1 MKSSLNHYV
10 YWISLYMCVD
20 WYMKCKIN
28 LCYWLVDIKDGTEWW
43 YMCMYYM
50 EWSASITSISKLYFL
65 FLIKKKCGLNFFKK
79 IHCIYFQLTV
89 LNPLDGSIKYSKPIE
104 ADSVQVNPSQPI
116 IAVKCKFPHFV
127 NALKPPNSHVY
138 WNNYCRCI

>member
-1 MKSSLNHYV
+1 MVIHVRVLHGM
-10 YWISLYMCVD
+10 IS
-20 WYMKCKIN
+20 I
-28 LCYWLVDIKDGTEWW
+28 
-43 YMCMYYM
+43 YY
-50 EWSASITSISKLYFL
+50 IYIQIVFFILD
-65 FLIKKKCGLNFFKK
+65 KKKMWLKFFQKN
-79 IHCIYFQLTV
+79 CIYFQLTV

-138 WNNYCRCI
+138 